1 VLVEGP
7 YPVTHSAAAAPA
19 TPPDASGGAPWPS
32 RKIASS
38 LLFARG
44 VAERHGGQVQQ
55 TVGDGVRR
63 TRLVLPAGD
72 VSDSSPT

>member
-1 VLVEGP
+1 VG
-7 YPVTHSAAAAPA
+7 A
-19 TPPDASGGAPWPS
+19 TASPPDASGGAPWPS